1 MFQPSVNQISSAYL
15 GNPNALQAKVQ
26 QEQKGR
32 PGIPPDLRDLLALQ
46 DIQSQKEAYARQM
59 AMQPPQPTVADQ
71 LIQSVKQPLPEPGQQ
86 AMPQA
91 MPQGMPQGAPQGMPP
106 GMPQGAPQMQG
117 LPQGLPQGMAPS
129 MAPAPQPGLQQLPSN
144 IGQHLS
150 GGGIVAFAEGNEVER
165 DTLRRMEAAYDPAVT
180 EELNKANTVPP
191 AYTMPAELIQ
201 RARDIEAQALN
212 QNPEQA
218 KAAAI
223 REYQREVGNR
233 DTSQYDRLI
242 AEYEN
247 RKKQLEGPKPGIDAL
262 MEYLGMVA
270 ATPRGRSWTEA
281 GSMAARSQ
289 NALQQ
294 ERQSQQF
301 ELTKQGLEA
310 AQKKADIIFG
320 EKKDLFGTG
329 RAAYDQ
335 AFKVNYETALKMTGN
350 AFEAEKLAKQMT
362 DKELDRVSAE
372 KMAKERNAT
381 SIATANAPGQSERM
395 ANRIMALER
404 KGTPEALAEAKRLQD
419 IYGSI
424 TGSGNAGVG
433 AAKNLTANLK
443 LVIAGYNNILDPLK
457 GANTSEAEK
466 DEARRKLPIAL
477 KRLEVL
483 GGIVDEENG
492 GASSPTSTTPTTVIK
507 FDAAGNPIKG

>member
-15 GNPNALQAKVQ
+15 GNPGALQSKVQ

-32 PGIPPDLRDLLALQ
+32 PDIPPDLRDLLALQ
-46 DIQSQKEAYARQM
+46 DIQNQKDAYARQM
-59 AMQPPQPTVADQ
+59 AMTPPQPTVAEQ
-71 LIQSVKQPLPEPGQQ
+71 LIQAVKQPLSQPGQQ

-91 MPQGMPQGAPQGMPP
+91 IAQGMPP
-106 GMPQGAPQMQG
+106 GMPQQGMPQG
-117 LPQGLPQGMAPS
+117 LPQGLPQEMSPS
-129 MAPAPQPGLQQLPSN
+129 MPPAPQPGLQQLPSN
-144 IGQHLS
+144 IGQHMS
-150 GGGIVAFAEGNEVER
+150 GGGIVAFAGGEDVER
-165 DTLRRMEAAYDPAVT
+165 DQLRRIEAAYDPAVS
-180 EELNKANTVPP
+180 EALMNANTVPM
-191 AYTMPAELIQ
+191 ASTMPAEDIQ
-201 RARDIEAQALN
+201 RARAILSRGMN
-212 QNPEQA
+212 QSPEQA
-218 KAAAI
+218 EAELIRKYAA
-223 REYQREVGNR
+223 QVGNR

-242 AEYEN
+242 AEYET

-262 MEYLGMVA
+262 MEYVGLIA
-270 ATPRGRSWTEA
+270 NQPRGRSWTEA
-281 GSMAARSQ
+281 GSAAARAQ
-289 NALQQ
+289 NDLNAQ
-294 ERQSQQF
+294 RQTQQF
-301 ELTKQGLEA
+301 ELNKLGLEA
-310 AQKKADIIFG
+310 AQKKADIIYG
-320 EKKDLFGTG
+320 EKKELFGAG

-335 AFKVNYETALKMTGN
+335 AYKANYEAALKVTGN

-443 LVIAGYNNILDPLK
+443 LAIAGYNNILDPLK
-457 GANTSEAEK
+457 GANASEAEK

-483 GGIVDEENG
+483 GGIVDEESGN
-492 GASSPTSTTPTTVIK
+492 ASSPTSTTPTTVIK
-507 FDAAGNPIKG
+507 FDATGKQIKG

>member
-1 MFQPSVNQISSAYL
+1 MFEPSVNQITSAYM
-15 GNPNALQAKVQ
+15 GNPGALQAKVQ
-26 QEQKGR
+26 QGQKGN
-32 PGIPPDLRDLLALQ
+32 PGLAPDLRDLLALQ
-46 DIQSQKEAYARQM
+46 AIQDEKDAYARQM

-86 AMPQA
+86 AMPQG
-91 MPQGMPQGAPQGMPP
+91 MLQGMPQGAPQGMPP
-106 GMPQGAPQMQG
+106 GMPQMQG

-150 GGGIVAFAEGNEVER
+150 GGGIVAFEDGGDVSQR
-165 DTLRRMEAAYDPAVT
+165 DQLRLIEAAYNPAVT

-201 RARDIEAQALN
+201 RARDIEARALN
-212 QNPEQA
+212 ENPEQA

-262 MEYLGMVA
+262 LEYLGMVA

-301 ELTKQGLEA
+301 DLTKLGLEA

-320 EKKDLFGTG
+320 EKKDLFGMG

-335 AFKVNYETALKMTGN
+335 AFKVNYEAALKMTGN

-372 KMAKERNAT
+372 KIAKERNAT
-381 SIATANAPGQSERM
+381 SMATANAPGQSERM

-443 LVIAGYNNILDPLK
+443 LAIAGYNNILNPLT
-457 GANTSEAEK
+457 GANASEAEK

-483 GGIVDEENG
+483 GGIVDEESGN
-492 GASSPTSTTPTTVIK
+492 ASSPTSTTPTTVIK
-507 FDAAGNPIKG
+507 FDATGKQIKG